1 MSTSDIDMGLAALA
15 DDACAKGALAHLRSL
30 YIGDNPTSQ
39 QSQDALTT
47 FERANPTYPGLGRA
61 IESWREA

>member
-1 MSTSDIDMGLAALA
+1 MGLAALA

-39 QSQDALTT
+39 QSKDALKT
-47 FERANPTYPGLGRA
+47 ALGKTRCTVYF
-61 IESWREA
+61 